1 MPLNLTKRYPE
12 LLELDHYD
20 EQGRRTS
27 LKRIFKRDFE
37 DVINSFRDKMIRPI
51 PSERDSMELLFKHLT
66 TRKDYVD
73 NDHTR
78 VYDRDRAIRL
88 HWVRPHLLEQIN
100 DDLEVFSVEEKVR
113 GRYDIR
119 TYIYNRAEQ
128 YVVILEPFRNTDDY
142 YLITAYYLES
152 RNTRKIERKLGRKLP
167 EVH

>member
-1 MPLNLTKRYPE
+1 VPFNRTKRYPD
-12 LLELDHYD
+12 LLELDHLD
-20 EQGRRTS
+20 EQGRRAS
-27 LKRIFKRDFE
+27 LKGVFKRDFE
-37 DVINSFRDKMIRPI
+37 DVRNSFRYKMIRPI
-51 PSERDSMELLFKHLT
+51 PSEKDSMELLFKHLT
-66 TRKDYVD
+66 TRKDYID

-88 HWVRPHLLEQIN
+88 HWVRPHLLKNID

-167 EVH
+167 DVH

>member
-1 MPLNLTKRYPE
+1 
-12 LLELDHYD
+12 
-20 EQGRRTS
+20 
-27 LKRIFKRDFE
+27 
-37 DVINSFRDKMIRPI
+37 MIRPI

-66 TRKDYVD
+66 TRKDYVA
-73 NDHTR
+73 NDHAR
-78 VYDRDRAIRL
+78 VYDRERAIRL

-100 DDLEVFSVEEKVR
+100 ENLEVFSVEEKVR

-152 RNTRKIERKLGRKLP
+152 SNTRKIERKLGRKLP